1 MHLVEGSLSVRE
13 RFSFRHACFML
24 APLAV
29 AACMADS
36 PQTDGVQQA
45 VINPP
50 LPSLTLI
57 LNAKTALAIGAES
70 QVFGDVAASGPSGTL
85 SFDVG
90 ASQSFSGNAI
100 ANTVTV
106 AVLATAGHI
115 FGNDITVN
123 GSAGQQTLGVDPAAL
138 PQIPAVTPSTPGTT
152 NVALH
157 ANQARQLCPGNY
169 GAISLDS
176 NATLNLN
183 GGVYQV
189 TRLTLGDGA
198 RLEPSEPVV
207 LLVSGSVTTGTGA
220 SIQPS
225 AQSINPMSAGNI
237 RIEVGGA
244 VTLGDNNQVRA
255 HLLVGGKLTTG
266 RSNVLTGAAWAK
278 SIAIGAQNSLSPDG
292 VLSAHTPAVPP
303 PCNDNNACT
312 ADQCVGSGTAVAF
325 CSNTPQPA
333 GTSCEDGNTCNGAEA
348 CDGAGACL
356 AGLNAPAGTSCSDG
370 DACDGNETC
379 SGSGTCNPGTPPD
392 VNDHNPCTADACD
405 PITGVTHAPLPDGTT
420 CNGVGVCQAGA
431 CTVQAHTLFAINE
444 SIGHLER
451 IDPATLVVTDIGPL
465 GVPYAFGD
473 CMFNPSDSKLYMVDG
488 RGNFGLYTIDLATG
502 HASLVGLH
510 GFSAME
516 AIAFHPPTGTIFGM
530 SIDVLDWFSI
540 SATTGR
546 ATVIGPIG
554 SNFQGM
560 AWDSTRNM
568 MVGFNGSQVFSIN
581 VATGA
586 MTFLASTGFVSDF
599 GMTYDP
605 VIDRFWVV
613 DFTGRILQLDP
624 NNGYA
629 STVVTT
635 RPGGRTCVASVP
647 VQ

>member
-1 MHLVEGSLSVRE
+1 MVL
-13 RFSFRHACFML
+13 
-24 APLAV
+24 PLAA

-36 PQTDGVQQA
+36 PQTSGVEQA

-57 LNAKTALAIGAES
+57 LNAKNTLTIGAQS
-70 QVFGDVAASGPSGTL
+70 QVFGDVAVSGSSGTL
-85 SFDVG
+85 AFDVG
-90 ASQSFSGNAI
+90 ASQSFFGNTL
-100 ANTVTV
+100 ANTVTI
-106 AVLATAGHI
+106 AFAASAGHVI
-115 FGNDITVN
+115 GNDITVD
-123 GSAGQQTLGVDPAAL
+123 GSAAAQTLGLDPAAL

-152 NVALH
+152 NVSLH
-157 ANQARQLCPGNY
+157 ANQARQLCPGSY

-220 SIQPS
+220 AIRPS
-225 AQSINPMSAGNI
+225 AQSINPMPAGNI

-244 VTLGDNNQVRA
+244 VTLGDSNEVRA
-255 HLLVGGKLTTG
+255 HLLVAGRLTTG
-266 RSNVLTGAAWAK
+266 RSDTLTGAAWARA
-278 SIAIGAQNSLSPDG
+278 ITIGAQNTLSPDG
-292 VLSAHTPAVPP
+292 QLSASTPAVPP

-312 ADQCVGSGTAVAF
+312 ADQCVGGGTAIAF

-333 GTSCEDGNTCNGAEA
+333 GSSCEDGDTCNGAEL
-348 CDGAGACL
+348 CDGAGKCL
-356 AGLNAPAGTSCSDG
+356 AGVTATAGTSCSDG

-379 SGSGTCNPGTPPD
+379 NGFGTCNPGTPPI
-392 VNDHNPCTADACD
+392 VNDRNPCTADACD
-405 PITGVTHAPLPDGTT
+405 PTTGVSHAPLPDGTR
-420 CNGVGVCQAGA
+420 CNGAGVCQAGA

-444 SIGHLER
+444 ATAHLER
-451 IDPATLVVTDIGPL
+451 IDPDTLAVTDIGPL

-488 RGNFGLYTIDLATG
+488 RGNRGLYTVDLTTG
-502 HASLVGLH
+502 HATLVGLH
-510 GFSAME
+510 GISAME
-516 AIAFHPPTGTIFGM
+516 AIAFHPPTSTIFGM
-530 SIDVLDWFSI
+530 SIDVLDLFSI
-540 SATTGR
+540 SATTGG
-546 ATVIGPIG
+546 ATPIGPIAN
-554 SNFQGM
+554 NFQGM
-560 AWDSTRNM
+560 AWDSTRNQ

-586 MTFLASTGFVSDF
+586 MTSLGFTSAPVIDF

-613 DFTGRILQLDP
+613 DFDGRVMQLDP
-624 NNGYA
+624 NRGFA
-629 STVVTT
+629 ATSLAAQFG
-635 RPGGRTCVASVP
+635 RRTCVASVP
-647 VQ
+647 IP